1 MKTILVTVVM
11 MAMIL
16 TGCNQK
22 STLEYETINLDEIQS
37 KVEEGYIV
45 MDVREIDEYN
55 SGHIVGAIN
64 KPLSDLKK
72 DDFVGLDTEKDYVVI
87 CRSGNRSIEAS
98 KILVADDYH
107 VVNVS
112 EGMSTWTGE
121 VE

>member
-1 MKTILVTVVM
+1 
-11 MAMIL
+11 MALIL

-22 STLEYETINLDEIQS
+22 STVEYETIDLDEIQS

-45 MDVREIDEYN
+45 LDVREIDEYD
-55 SGHIVGAIN
+55 SGHIPGAIN
-64 KPLSDLKK
+64 KPLSDLQKEN
-72 DDFVGLDTEKDYVVI
+72 FVGLDTDEDYVVI

-98 KILVADDYH
+98 KILVADGYH

-112 EGMSTWTGE
+112 EGMSTWAGE